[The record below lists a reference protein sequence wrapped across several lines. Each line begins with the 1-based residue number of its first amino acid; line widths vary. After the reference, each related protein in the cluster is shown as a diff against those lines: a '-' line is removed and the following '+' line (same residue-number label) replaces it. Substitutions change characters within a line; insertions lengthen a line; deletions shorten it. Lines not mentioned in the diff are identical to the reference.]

1 MRRSRFIAGAS
12 LVALVLA
19 GSVAA
24 APAVAVEPVWEVMP
38 GFPVTVG
45 DVTITFE
52 SAVLP
57 SSEFGLLTDLPLQR
71 IFIAND
77 AGVGKEFRFGVDL
90 QTEGVREQTW
100 AEGALGS
107 FGGDLGVTLAAGE
120 DSTDVESIVYD
131 GLPGLFEGFPLYPGR
146 TISVFERE
154 AGTEDEFVEIF
165 VAPTNP
171 GEFVPVFFDQ
181 PQTPEGTVRV
191 GREITVTGPIN
202 PDTARIQLSP
212 GVTTTVTAT
221 GLPAGRTFEM
231 WLAKDVDYFWST
243 VLGSVITDTSVDV
256 GTVTTAA
263 DGSVS
268 TAFEIPLDVEF
279 SSYYRLFIGDAT
291 DRFFPAGTWRAFEI
305 VAPAGSGD
313 VTVDGSATEATVVA
327 GVTVVDFAFPAGT
340 GGTWTATTSATGPV
354 VDAFTLA
361 GEPPIYYHL
370 DTTAS
375 LDGAEVQV
383 CITYNVANIPE
394 MPRLYHHEAIG
405 GGYFRWVD
413 ITDPD
418 ASAPGRVCGTTTSFS
433 AFALGFPEQTT
444 FDFTGFFAPVN
455 MGEDNLAKAG
465 QAIPVKFS
473 LGGDQ
478 GLEVIESARFVP
490 LGTDS
495 TPEGE
500 PLPVTT
506 AGASGLKYDAATD
519 TYTYVW
525 KTNKAWAL
533 KTGRFELTL
542 SDGTTHTFDVNFRK

>member
-12 LVALVLA
+12 LVALVLV

-24 APAVAVEPVWEVMP
+24 TPAVAEEPVWVLGTP
-38 GFPVTVG
+38 AQVG
-45 DVTITFE
+45 DVTIRFD
-52 SAVLP
+52 SAVIP
-57 SSEFGLLTDLPLQR
+57 SEEFGLLTDLPLQR
-71 IFIAND
+71 IFLAND
-77 AGVGKEFRFGVDL
+77 SDVGKEFRFGVDL
-90 QTEGVREQTW
+90 KTEGVREQTW
-100 AEGALGS
+100 AEDALDI
-107 FGGDLGVTLAAGE
+107 FGRDLTVVLAAGE
-120 DSTDVESIVYD
+120 DSTDVESIVYN
-131 GLPGLFEGFPLYPGR
+131 GVPGLFGGFPEYPGR

-171 GEFVPVFFDQ
+171 GEFVPVYFDQ

-191 GREITVTGPIN
+191 GNEISVTGPIN
-202 PDTARIQLSP
+202 PDTERIQLSP

-221 GLPAGRTFEM
+221 GLPANRTFDM
-231 WLAKDVDYFWST
+231 WLANEIDYFWST
-243 VLGSVITDTSVDV
+243 TLGSILLDTSVNL
-256 GTVTTAA
+256 GPVTTAA
-263 DGSVS
+263 DGSVN
-268 TAFEIPLDVEF
+268 TAIEIPLDVEF
-279 SSYYRLFIGDAT
+279 ASFYRLFIGEAEN
-291 DRFFPAGTWRAFEI
+291 RFFPAGTWRAFEI
-305 VAPAGSGD
+305 VAPAATGSFIAD
-313 VTVDGSATEATVVA
+313 ELTTEATVPVGA
-327 GVTVVDFAFPAGT
+327 TLVDFAFPEGT
-340 GGTWTATTSATGPV
+340 AGTWTATSSSTGPV
-354 VDAFTLA
+354 VDGFTLA

-370 DTTAS
+370 DTSAS

-394 MPRLYHHEAIG
+394 MPRLYHHESLG
-405 GGYFRWVD
+405 GGYYRWVD

-455 MGEDNLAKAG
+455 MGEGNLAKAG

-478 GLEVIESARFVP
+478 GLDVIESARFVP

-495 TPEGE
+495 TPDGD

-506 AGASGLKYDAATD
+506 AGASGLTYDAATD

-542 SDGTTHTFDVNFRK
+542 SDGTTHAFDVNFRK